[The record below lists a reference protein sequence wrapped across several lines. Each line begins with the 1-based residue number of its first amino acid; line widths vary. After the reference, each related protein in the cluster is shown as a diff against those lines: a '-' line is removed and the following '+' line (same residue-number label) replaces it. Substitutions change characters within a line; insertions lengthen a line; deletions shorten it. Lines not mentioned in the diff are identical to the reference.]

1 MKQITLSN
9 SRIAWLVLLRVAIGW
24 HFMFEGLVKIFNPAW
39 SPFGFLMDSKGF
51 FAPVFYALASNPKL
65 LGTVGFLNEWGLLL
79 IGLGLITGFLTKPA
93 TWAGMALLLFYYLSH
108 PPLGGLN
115 YALPNEGSYFLV
127 DKLVIEFL
135 ALGVLAVFP
144 TGHLIGLDRLIFK
157 KNNLDY

>member
-1 MKQITLSN
+1 
-9 SRIAWLVLLRVAIGW
+9 
-24 HFMFEGLVKIFNPAW
+24 MFEGLVKIFNPAW

-51 FAPVFYALASNPKL
+51 FAPFFHALASNPKML
-65 LGTVGFLNEWGLLL
+65 EAVGFLNEWGLLL

-135 ALGVLAVFP
+135 ALGVLAMFP
-144 TGHLIGLDRLIFK
+144 TVNLIGLDRIIFRK
-157 KNNLDY
+157 KTEN